1 MYTFEPVLNGRTIQ
15 IHSNTYWTCDSDSN
29 FKLSKNS
36 GFGNDEIEIIVPETI
51 LNVHGV
57 VTFSYGDERCKYPD
71 ITIRFANSCYINTV
85 PGFEKCNGENVI
97 TYLFTTTRQPFTTQI
112 TTSDGW
118 KVTTSDNVKY
128 LIYDNYIMV
137 ISSENGGDGYVQ
149 ITPNGDCS
157 EKSIV
162 TIKLKDNRS

>member
-51 LNVHGV
+51 LNVYGV

-85 PGFEKCNGENVI
+85 RVLKNVMEKMLLHICLLPQGNH
-97 TYLFTTTRQPFTTQI
+97 LP
-112 TTSDGW
+112 
-118 KVTTSDNVKY
+118 
-128 LIYDNYIMV
+128 
-137 ISSENGGDGYVQ
+137 
-149 ITPNGDCS
+149 
-157 EKSIV
+157 
-162 TIKLKDNRS
+162 LK

>member
-1 MYTFEPVLNGRTIQ
+1 M
-15 IHSNTYWTCDSDSN
+15 
-29 FKLSKNS
+29 
-36 GFGNDEIEIIVPETI
+36 
-51 LNVHGV
+51 
-57 VTFSYGDERCKYPD
+57 
-71 ITIRFANSCYINTV
+71 TIRFPNSCYINTV

-97 TYLFTTTRQPFTTQI
+97 TYLFTATRQPFTTQI
-112 TTSDGW
+112 ITSDGW
-118 KVTTSDNVKY
+118 EVTTSDNVKY